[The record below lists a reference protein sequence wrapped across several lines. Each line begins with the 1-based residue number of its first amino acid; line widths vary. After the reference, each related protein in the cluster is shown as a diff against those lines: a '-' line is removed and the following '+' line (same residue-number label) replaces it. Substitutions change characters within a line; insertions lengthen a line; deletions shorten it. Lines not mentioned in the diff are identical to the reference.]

1 MTRPKIRTTILS
13 LVTALVIAAV
23 AAPLASAGSIGG
35 IDPYAQGVVP
45 APTIVKDTQDTTTV
59 YNGPIAMALNIEDYS
74 SDVPA
79 GYWRVNVYGTWQ
91 MSVDSAEAAVRAGY
105 RVRFSLFGEDPGPDP
120 QLFGPYMYPT
130 TKQGAIYSGFWFDDY
145 HLFLPKYSV
154 LNEDRPS
161 WLNGNDQQDEVYAKV
176 QVLDP
181 NGNVVQT
188 ATSTVARGY
197 F

>member
-23 AAPLASAGSIGG
+23 AAPLASAGSIGS

-45 APTIVKDTQDTTTV
+45 APTTIKDTQDNTI
-59 YNGPIAMALNIEDYS
+59 YNGPIAMAFDINDYG

-91 MSVDSAEAAVRAGY
+91 MSADSAQAALDAGY
-105 RVRFSLFGEDPGPDP
+105 RVVFRLYGEDPGPDP
-120 QLFGPYMYPT
+120 QLFGPYEYRDG
-130 TKQGAIYSGFWFDDY
+130 KKGAISTGLWFDDY

-188 ATSTVARGY
+188 ATSTVKRGY